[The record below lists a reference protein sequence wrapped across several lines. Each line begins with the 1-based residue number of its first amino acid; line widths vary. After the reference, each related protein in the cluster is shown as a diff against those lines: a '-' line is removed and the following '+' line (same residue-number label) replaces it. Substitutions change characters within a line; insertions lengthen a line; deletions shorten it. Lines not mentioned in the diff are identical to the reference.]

1 MPRLFQ
7 PERLAM
13 ILSSLSSE
21 KADAVNTPEVGC
33 HEMVRHVY
41 LPPLRD
47 AKRSLASG
55 NPTRI
60 MAL

>member
-1 MPRLFQ
+1 LFQ

-13 ILSSLSSE
+13 ILSSLSLRRSE
-21 KADAVNTPEVGC
+21 KADAVNTPEAGC

-55 NPTRI
+55 NPTR